1 MFSKLFSIVT
11 EKMMPANDD
20 IILEE
25 ITTVADSVPIIDVF
39 HTLELDRAA
48 MIEQRKLE
56 VYTYT
61 RMTSWM
67 FM

>member
-1 MFSKLFSIVT
+1 
-11 EKMMPANDD
+11 MPANDD

-56 VYTYT
+56 VYTNT
-61 RMTSWM
+61 RMT
-67 FM
+67 

>member
-1 MFSKLFSIVT
+1 
-11 EKMMPANDD
+11 MPANDD

-56 VYTYT
+56 VYIYT
-61 RMTSWM
+61 RVTSWM
-67 FM
+67 IMYQFESNKHIS